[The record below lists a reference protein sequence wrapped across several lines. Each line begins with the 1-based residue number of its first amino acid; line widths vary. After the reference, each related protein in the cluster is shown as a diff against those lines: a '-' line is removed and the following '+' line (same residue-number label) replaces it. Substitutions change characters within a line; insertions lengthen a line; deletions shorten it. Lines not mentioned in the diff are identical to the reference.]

1 MRIKLIGCVAALLT
15 MTFFLT
21 AYSPAN
27 SKVTIS
33 GKVLDNTT
41 GEPIVNV
48 LVYTRAGE
56 IETVTDKKGYFK
68 IETWQALPVEL
79 QAFHPKFNAYKVQ
92 LKQAGQALTIKLSAK

>member
-1 MRIKLIGCVAALLT
+1 MRVKIIGCIAVLLT

-21 AYSPAN
+21 AYSPGA
-27 SKVTIS
+27 SKVIIS
-33 GKVLDNTT
+33 GRVLDDGT

-56 IETVTDKKGYFK
+56 IEAVTDKKGFFK
-68 IETWQALPVEL
+68 IETWQELPVEL

-92 LKQAGQALTIKLSAK
+92 LKQAGQELKIKLSAK